1 VDETLSEKEQ
11 IDEMRAWWKENGSY
25 VIAGLLL
32 GIGSIFGFNQWKS
45 SQLNT
50 QLEASALFE
59 LLVDEVA
66 ENRLEPA
73 EVIAT
78 DIYTDYAETVYADEA
93 RLAMAR
99 VYMGQGRDEDAAAVL
114 RDLLSDGN
122 NKDIKQ
128 VGRIRL
134 AKVLLYQ
141 GKADEV
147 LTLLEGQA
155 SSGFVARFNEVIG
168 DAYFA
173 KGQYQD
179 AEAAYQAALADPNAA
194 QVLDSAL
201 VQMKIFDLPDSS
213 ALAALATD
221 PEASGDEGEAAA
233 VEEEEAAKTSAG
245 EETSE

>member
-1 VDETLSEKEQ
+1 MDETLSEKEQ
-11 IDEMRAWWKENGSY
+11 LEEMRAWWKENGSY
-25 VIAGLLL
+25 VIAGLVL
-32 GIGSIFGFNQWKS
+32 GVGGIFGFNQWKS
-45 SQLNT
+45 SQLDT
-50 QLEASALFE
+50 QLEASALYE

-66 ENRLEPA
+66 EDRLEPA

-78 DIYTDYAETVYADEA
+78 DIYADYAETIYADEA

-122 NKDIKQ
+122 NIDFKQ

-134 AKVLLYQ
+134 AKILLYQ
-141 GKADEV
+141 NKADEV
-147 LTLLEGQA
+147 LALLEGQA
-155 SSGFVARFNEVIG
+155 SSGFAARFNELIG

-179 AEAAYQAALADPNAA
+179 AEASYQAALADPNAA

-201 VQMKIFDLPDSS
+201 VQMKIFDLP
-213 ALAALATD
+213 AGTAPATLAAD
-221 PEASGDEGEAAA
+221 PAAGGEADEAAA
-233 VEEEEAAKTSAG
+233 VVEEEAANASAG